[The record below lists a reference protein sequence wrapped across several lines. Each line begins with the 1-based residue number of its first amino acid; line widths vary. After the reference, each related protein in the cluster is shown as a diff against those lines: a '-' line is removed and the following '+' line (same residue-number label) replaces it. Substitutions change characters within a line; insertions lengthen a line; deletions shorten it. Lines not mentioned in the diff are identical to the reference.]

1 MASARKRGKAWMG
14 LYRDADGRQRSAG
27 SHPTEKAAMK
37 AARLAEAGVMPVKTV
52 EVYQK
57 TVRGKANV
65 ASYAYEWLALHA
77 LSAHARYVYEQMLR
91 THIIPALGG
100 RVLADVTADD
110 IRGYFRSL
118 ETAGTSQALG
128 KKIKTV
134 LSAMFQAAAEDRLC
148 PVNPVRG
155 VKFQAAPP
163 KRRRALTADEWR
175 AVRKYLTGEYRLL
188 ADIQMATGARIEEIM
203 AMETTDITDGVWHI
217 QRVRNQVDG
226 QFSTRDMTKTKKDRW
241 TLIGP
246 ELAEQIKAAGPGRI
260 FTDFRL
266 DTYRQCVWYPACKA
280 AGLDW
285 RPAPRDLRRTFATLA
300 REGGA
305 DLEAVR
311 VSLGHTRL
319 ATTDIYL
326 GEPSGIAS
334 AGCVCAGRLVSGIPQ

>member
-1 MASARKRGKAWMG
+1 M
-14 LYRDADGRQRSAG
+14 
-27 SHPTEKAAMK
+27 
-37 AARLAEAGVMPVKTV
+37 
-52 EVYQK
+52 
-57 TVRGKANV
+57 
-65 ASYAYEWLALHA
+65 
-77 LSAHARYVYEQMLR
+77 
-91 THIIPALGG
+91 
-100 RVLADVTADD
+100 
-110 IRGYFRSL
+110 
-118 ETAGTSQALG
+118 
-128 KKIKTV
+128 
-134 LSAMFQAAAEDRLC
+134 
-148 PVNPVRG
+148 
-155 VKFQAAPP
+155 KFQAAPP
-163 KRRRALTADEWR
+163 KRRRALTADQWR

-203 AMETTDITDGVWHI
+203 AMETTDITDGVWHV

-246 ELAEQIKAAGPGRI
+246 ELAEQIKAAGPGRV
-260 FTDFRL
+260 FSDFRL

-311 VSLGHTRL
+311 VALGHTRL

-326 GEPSGIAS
+326 GERPGVGTEALE
-334 AGCVCAGRLVSGIPQ
+334 AVQRALRGAA